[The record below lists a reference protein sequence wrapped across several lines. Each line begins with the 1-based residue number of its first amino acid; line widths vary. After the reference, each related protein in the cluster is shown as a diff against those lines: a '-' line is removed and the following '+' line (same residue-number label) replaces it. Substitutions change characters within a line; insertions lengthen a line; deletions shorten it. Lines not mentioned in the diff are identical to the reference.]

1 MKIEE
6 QPHDLDII
14 LSRYENYIKDD
25 NKDIYNK
32 YNNEYIKKLLI
43 LCYLQYIHGNI
54 DISFII
60 AVTSMETAYICG
72 YTTGSLIDV
81 LCCLFKDLEIIDKK
95 KSDYYYYMIVDYINY
110 FKINNIKSN

>member
-1 MKIEE
+1 
-6 QPHDLDII
+6 
-14 LSRYENYIKDD
+14 
-25 NKDIYNK
+25 
-32 YNNEYIKKLLI
+32 
-43 LCYLQYIHGNI
+43 
-54 DISFII
+54 
-60 AVTSMETAYICG
+60 METAYICG